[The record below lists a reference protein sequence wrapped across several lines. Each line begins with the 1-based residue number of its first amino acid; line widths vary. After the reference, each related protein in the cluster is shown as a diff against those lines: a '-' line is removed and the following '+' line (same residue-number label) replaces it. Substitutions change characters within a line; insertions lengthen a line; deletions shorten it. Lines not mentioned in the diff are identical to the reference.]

1 MFRTSLRPIWSDTE
15 LPQSVTVGISLVRQA
30 LPNLTCKPGDR
41 FVLRPKQR
49 PKTELRSPED
59 DVLPRE
65 RSSVSFHQL
74 GSKQACLEPTRVPQ
88 EKEFQ
93 PRAVSVGR
101 DFFVTGLWVI
111 PAIGIFAYFVGA
123 MATIAVASALVV
135 ALALC
140 LNPTLGHTIELKG
153 THLPGGGG
161 SHRHTGRKP
170 EL

>member
-1 MFRTSLRPIWSDTE
+1 M
-15 LPQSVTVGISLVRQA
+15 PQ
-30 LPNLTCKPGDR
+30 K
-41 FVLRPKQR
+41 
-49 PKTELRSPED
+49 
-59 DVLPRE
+59 
-65 RSSVSFHQL
+65 
-74 GSKQACLEPTRVPQ
+74 
-88 EKEFQ
+88 KEFQ

-101 DFFVTGLWVI
+101 DLFVTGLWVI